1 MTDVGFDA
9 PPDYATLTPRVV
21 DLIRLRPGTI
31 DDLAGRSLGALLPH
45 RQPLR
50 HHEFVREV

>member
-1 MTDVGFDA
+1 VTDVGFDA

-31 DDLAGRSLGALLPH
+31 DDLAGRSLGALLLH